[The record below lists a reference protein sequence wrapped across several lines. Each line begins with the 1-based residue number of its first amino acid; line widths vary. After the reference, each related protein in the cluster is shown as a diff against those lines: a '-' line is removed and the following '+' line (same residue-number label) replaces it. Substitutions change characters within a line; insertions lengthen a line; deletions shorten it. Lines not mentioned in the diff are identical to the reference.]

1 MIFFHRTFT
10 QLRKLFRFMIY
21 LMNNIFLRNFERL
34 QKKTWL
40 LIKYI
45 ISFLLCV

>member
-1 MIFFHRTFT
+1 MIFILQNIHATE
-10 QLRKLFRFMIY
+10 KIVSVYDLFDD
-21 LMNNIFLRNFERL
+21 NIFLHNFERL

-45 ISFLLCV
+45 ISFLLGV